1 MDTKKK
7 LSPEAYH
14 ITQECGTEPPFQV
27 NTITTMKRATIT
39 VFVVTPYYL
48 NQAQSLTLGVVGQV
62 SMKLLIVI
70 VFVR

>member
-7 LSPEAYH
+7 LSKHTTLPKNV
-14 ITQECGTEPPFQV
+14 EPSHLFQV